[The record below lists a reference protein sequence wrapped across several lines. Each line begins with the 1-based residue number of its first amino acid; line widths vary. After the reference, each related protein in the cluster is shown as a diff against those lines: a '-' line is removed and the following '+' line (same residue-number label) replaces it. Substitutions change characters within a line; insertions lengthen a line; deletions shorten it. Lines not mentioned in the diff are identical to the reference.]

1 MLTVIIPTMWKFEP
15 FIDMLKYMSQLDCI
29 QEIVII
35 NNNVIETPRDKLAEI
50 NSNKIQLYDF
60 DRNIYV
66 NGAWNFGVAVA
77 KNDKICI
84 MNDDLII
91 DLKVFMK
98 GSEYCQPK
106 RLIGFNYERDH
117 TGQLRNPDNI
127 NTGIMS
133 FVPLNDNRDNAYH
146 WGSCFFIHKS
156 DWVPIP
162 QGLEFY
168 YGDNWIG
175 DTLEHRGGEIWVLSD
190 TFAFTPTSQTCKEF
204 HSDMLL
210 GREGFI
216 YGQLINQYRE
226 RTIHYE

>member
-1 MLTVIIPTMWKFEP
+1 MLSVVIPTMWKFEP
-15 FIDMLKYMSQLDCI
+15 FIDMLRYMSQVASI
-29 QEIVII
+29 HEIIII
-35 NNNVIETPRDKLAEI
+35 NNNVAQTPREDLQTIPKL
-50 NSNKIQLYDF
+50 KVYDF

-66 NGAWNFGVAVA
+66 NAAWNFGVAVA
-77 KNDKICI
+77 QCDKICI

-98 GSEYCQPK
+98 GDEHCQSG
-106 RLIGFNYERDH
+106 RLIGFDYERDH
-117 TGQLRNPDNI
+117 TGQLRNPDHV
-127 NTGIMS
+127 NTGEMNIG
-133 FVPLNDNRDNAYH
+133 PLNEDRDNAYH

-175 DTLEHRGGEIWVLSD
+175 DTLEHRGGDIWVLSD
-190 TFAFTPTSQTCKEF
+190 AFAYTPTSTTCKEF

-216 YGQLINQYRE
+216 YERLIKQYRE
-226 RTIHYE
+226 RTTQ